1 MQDRVWTLLAKKLA
15 GEASLHELE
24 ELDDLLRQSPDLH
37 YPLQTISDLWFHHP
51 VQQEDAMAAFDRHL
65 SRMQEMG
72 IAFET
77 PAEPEAETI
86 PESSGRWKKLGWMA
100 LAASLVIG
108 AIVYLYP
115 RNNTVVELADASPV
129 PQNEV
134 STKTGSKSKLQLPD
148 GSQVW
153 LNADSKITYG
163 KEFGATDRQ
172 VTLTG
177 EAYFDVVKNP
187 EKPFIIHARNI
198 DIRVVGTAFNVKS
211 YPKDKTTETS
221 LIRGIIEVRIKNRP
235 KEKIILKPN
244 EKLIVAAEDIPTPKN
259 IQPSLA
265 LTKKAPQVV
274 IDNISYMPAD
284 STVIETSWT
293 ENKLCFRDDSFLEV
307 AEKMERWYG
316 VTIQI
321 TDPRLEKIRLT
332 GTFQDETLQK
342 ALKALTITTPFTYK
356 IDKGKVII
364 SP

>member
-1 MQDRVWTLLAKKLA
+1 MLAKKLA

-51 VQQEDAMAAFDRHL
+51 VQQEDAIAAYDRHL
-65 SRMQEMG
+65 HRMEGMG
-72 IAFET
+72 ISID
-77 PAEPEAETI
+77 PAAATADEML
-86 PESSGRWKKLGWMA
+86 PESGRKWRKYGWAA
-100 LAASLVIG
+100 LAACLCAG
-108 AIVYLYP
+108 AFWYWYP
-115 RNNTVVELADASPV
+115 GSARTAEQADASLAR
-129 PQNEV
+129 QNEV

-153 LNADSKITYG
+153 LNSDSKITYG
-163 KEFGATDRQ
+163 KEFGAADRQ

-244 EKLIVAAEDIPTPKN
+244 EKLIVAAEDIPTPTN
-259 IQPSLA
+259 SQPALIQ
-265 LTKKAPQVV
+265 TKKAPQVV

-293 ENKLCFRDDSFLEV
+293 ENKLCFRDESFLEV

-356 IDKGKVII
+356 IEKGNVII